1 MNNSDIQLS
10 FWALTL
16 RPLARRTLP
25 FLLLAFDLLFVGFAL
40 QGGFQFVKAEVQNDA
55 IAAALGRNIV
65 PTNLLQERF
74 QHPTPI
80 VASAVL
86 LPTVAKQ
93 YSLLA
98 SIRNPSQ
105 HWAATAIAYSIN
117 IGETPLA
124 QGTTTLLPG
133 EEKFLVA
140 ADKTLSQSQTPS
152 SAVNVTF
159 TDASWIRSTA
169 VLSLPKR
176 EIDVLNPQFRVL
188 SGGTPALSQI
198 VATVKN
204 TSVAAYPE
212 VEVVAVLMRGQTP
225 LAVATVL
232 LHNLAGEEER
242 AVDLRLLGAYDATNA
257 IVKASP
263 TTLPDTR
270 QR

>member
-1 MNNSDIQLS
+1 MNNSDLQLS
-10 FWALTL
+10 FWVLTL
-16 RPLARRTLP
+16 RPLMRRTLP
-25 FLLLAFDLLFVGFAL
+25 MVLFAL
-40 QGGFQFVKAEVQNDA
+40 DALLISLAVRGGFHFVKTEMQNDA
-55 IAAALGRNIV
+55 VAIALGQNVV
-65 PTNLLQERF
+65 PTTLLQERF
-74 QHPTPI
+74 QHPTP
-80 VASAVL
+80 VVTSATL
-86 LPTVAKQ
+86 LPMVAKH

-98 SIRNPSQ
+98 TIRNPSQ
-105 HWAATAIAYSIN
+105 HWAATSIAYSIN
-117 IGETPLA
+117 VGETTLA

-140 ADKTLSQSQTPS
+140 ADKTLPQTETPS

-159 TDASWIRSTA
+159 TDASWVRSTA
-169 VLSLPKR
+169 VLSLPKK

-188 SGGTPALSQI
+188 SSGTPALSQI

-204 TSVAAYPE
+204 GSVAAYPE

-242 AVDLRLLGAYDATNA
+242 AVDLRLHGAYDATHA
-257 IVKASP
+257 VVKASP

-270 QR
+270 QK